1 MNTRKTLK
9 KLGMKPV
16 KGQNFLTSELIVE
29 ALVEAGE
36 TEDRDVLEIGAGTGA
51 ITRKLSEK
59 AGKVYA
65 VENNT
70 VLSEHILEEFED
82 SNVEVLE
89 EDILELEI
97 PEVERCVANIPFHL
111 SSEILEML
119 GEKQI
124 QSALII
130 QDDLADRVVAEP
142 GESDYG
148 RFTVL
153 ANYYFIPVKLRTV
166 PSSSFEPE
174 PNVEAAIVK
183 LYPNKD
189 RHGVENEDLFFKI
202 VKALFTHKRKKVRN
216 AFVDGR
222 NILEITK
229 EQAKKVR
236 DDLPHSENRANEL
249 EIIQLKEILE
259 FLENDEKLG
268 IKS

>member
-1 MNTRKTLK
+1 MNTRKTLR
-9 KLGMKPV
+9 KLGVKPV

-51 ITRKLSEK
+51 ITTKLCEK
-59 AGKVYA
+59 ASKVYA

-70 VLSEHILEEFED
+70 VLSNHLQEEFNN
-82 SNVEVLE
+82 SNVEVIE

-130 QDDLADRVVAEP
+130 QEDLADRVVAEP

-148 RFTVL
+148 RFTLL

-174 PNVEAAIVK
+174 PDVQAAIVK

-189 RHGVENEDLFFKI
+189 RHGVENEKLFFKI
-202 VKALFTHKRKKVRN
+202 VRALFTHKRKKVRN
-216 AFVDGR
+216 AFVDAR

-229 EQAKKVR
+229 EQAKQVR
-236 DDLPHSENRANEL
+236 DNLPNSEKRVIEL

-259 FLENDEKLG
+259 FLESDETLE
-268 IKS
+268 IES